1 MKEERNMSTLRLTM
15 EECTHSHQASWAST
29 LALLRG
35 DAVGQYISDLN
46 ITAAVA
52 YSGRIGWSS
61 ESGVSSHRET
71 LWATAV
77 FKGLDINAA
86 VAYSWRFGAGWEQG
100 ARPCPCPCP
109 CPCPWPASTPL
120 PALHSPIALPRRQ
133 GYLWWK

>member
-1 MKEERNMSTLRLTM
+1 M
-15 EECTHSHQASWAST
+15 HSHQASWASA

-52 YSGRIGWSS
+52 YGGRIGWSP
-61 ESGVSSHRET
+61 ESGASSRRET

-86 VAYSWRFGAGWEQG
+86 VAYGWRFGAGWEQG

-109 CPCPWPASTPL
+109 CPWPASTP
-120 PALHSPIALPRRQ
+120 PVLHSPIELRYRR
-133 GYLWWK
+133 GCLWWK